1 MRKYRITNQHAVTS
15 FVTFLLTFFFVQTY
29 AQQKSLDALKTD
41 YPQLMQKFG
50 KELEGQRADYIFA
63 IDVSGTMNKY
73 QGTVVPAL
81 GEFFKSLQEGD
92 YVSIIK
98 FGGEATNEV
107 GSAGKIGTETVKN
120 LISYAGHIYDKPS
133 TEFEREKYF
142 RYTDLENML
151 RYLATD
157 MKQIDRSKLK
167 FVFIITDFLHDPSQ
181 SRKGKE
187 NWEGVAKRF
196 ATEQAGND
204 VYVFALQLPGT
215 GRDLEKVRSV
225 FPKSFNFNHVPITS
239 GSALSDWF
247 TQRKNAIL
255 LDKFY
260 ALVKHKIQP
269 VGFTIDPSLDI
280 DGNLELG
287 ISWKPNPVYDKI
299 SIDAISTTAKG
310 FDFAPALPISTS
322 ETDDVLNAGKFNYQ
336 KASIGK
342 PSFRSIKGEVI
353 VKASFDVTYQAE
365 LGKLG
370 FEAPRFQ
377 AKEQVNTWVFCYPLP
392 FWLCCLIIL
401 LIIIYIIMVCRAI
414 SRNNSGFYRINGK
427 FEVTFSGEAVTERKK
442 AQGLNTVDFG
452 KGAGFL
458 SVPDANWHVRIDVKR
473 HNPFLCPHK
482 HPEYI
487 VSLLKGSSFKIGVK
501 YGPHQHPSIARHTHI
516 TVGDFR
522 VRWMN

>member
-1 MRKYRITNQHAVTS
+1 MHHTNMKKIILTISLVLSVA
-15 FVTFLLTFFFVQTY
+15 LLQ
-29 AQQKSLDALKTD
+29 AQQKSFDALKAD

-73 QGTVVPAL
+73 QETVVPAL
-81 GEFFKSLQEGD
+81 GEFFKSLQTGD

-107 GSAGKIGTETVKN
+107 GSAGKIEPETIEN
-120 LISYAGHIYDKPS
+120 LINYAGHIYDKP
-133 TEFEREKYF
+133 TTAFEREKYF
-142 RYTDLENML
+142 KYTDLDNML

-167 FVFIITDFLHDPSQ
+167 FVFIITDFLHDPSLA
-181 SRKGKE
+181 RKGKE
-187 NWEGVAKRF
+187 DWDGVAKRF

-204 VYVFALQLPGT
+204 VYVFALQLPGS

-260 ALVKHKIQP
+260 ALIKHKILP
-269 VGFTIDPSLDI
+269 VDFKIEPSLDI
-280 DGNLELG
+280 NGNLDLG
-287 ISWKPNPVYDKI
+287 VSWKSNPVYDVI
-299 SIDAISTTAKG
+299 RVDAVNTSAKG
-310 FDFAPALPISTS
+310 FEFDSELPKSTAD
-322 ETDDVLNAGKFNYQ
+322 EEDILDAGKFDYQ
-336 KASIGK
+336 KASLLNPTFK
-342 PSFRSIKGEVI
+342 TIKGDVTA
-353 VKASFDVTYQAE
+353 KASFQAT
-365 LGKLG
+365 
-370 FEAPRFQ
+370 APM
-377 AKEQVNTWVFCYPLP
+377 NDWMFCYPLP
-392 FWLCCLIIL
+392 FWLFCFIIA
-401 LIIIYIIMVCRAI
+401 LIIIYIILVARAF
-414 SRNNSGFYRINGK
+414 SRNSSSFYRINGK
-427 FEVTFSGEAVTERKK
+427 FEVTFSGESVTERKK
-442 AQGLNTVDFG
+442 AQGLNMVDFG

-458 SVPDANWHVRIDVKR
+458 SVPDANWHIKIDVKR
-473 HNPFLCPHK
+473 YNPLIRPLK

-487 VSLLKGSSFKIGVK
+487 VTMLKGSAFKLGVK
-501 YGPHQHPSIARHTHI
+501 YGPHQHPSIARYTHI

-522 VRWMN
+522 VRWLN